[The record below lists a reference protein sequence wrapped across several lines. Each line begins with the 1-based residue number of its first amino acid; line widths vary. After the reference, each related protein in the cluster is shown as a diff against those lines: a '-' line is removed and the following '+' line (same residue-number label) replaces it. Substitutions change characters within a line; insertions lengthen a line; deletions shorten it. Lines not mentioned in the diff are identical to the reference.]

1 MKIFE
6 VLEDKKRFLPLLLL
20 GDEQESMID
29 RYLERGRLY
38 VLEDGAVK
46 GVCVV
51 TREGDGVLEL
61 KNLAVDP
68 AFQRQGCGRRLV
80 EFVKGGGAGR
90 CSVLLVGTGDSPGTL
105 SFYKKCGFAPSHVVK
120 DFFIDHYDHPIFEEG
135 RQLRDM
141 IYLKMEPEEGAP

>member
-29 RYLERGRLY
+29 RYLDRGRLY
-38 VLEDGAVK
+38 VLEDEGVK

-51 TREGDGVLEL
+51 TRAGDGVLEL

-68 AFQRQGCGRRLV
+68 ACQRRGYGRRLV
-80 EFVKGGGAGR
+80 EFVKEGGAGR
-90 CSVLLVGTGDSPGTL
+90 CSLLLAGTGDTPGTL

-120 DFFIDHYDHPIFEEG
+120 DFFTGCYDHPIFEEG

-141 IYLKMEPEEGAP
+141 IYLKMELEEGAP